1 MIKKYID
8 TTMEAIPCCICGE
21 AGHRVGRCNELWQNK
36 VPPPERGQHG
46 DDEEDH
52 LNTTISGNVVA
63 QVFSQTSGSK
73 AGH

>member
-1 MIKKYID
+1 
-8 TTMEAIPCCICGE
+8 MEAIPCYICGE

-36 VPPPERGQHG
+36 VPPPERGQQD

-52 LNTTISGNVVA
+52 LKTTISGNA
-63 QVFSQTSGSK
+63 RAHDFSQVSGSR

>member
-1 MIKKYID
+1 
-8 TTMEAIPCCICGE
+8 MEAIPCCICGE

-52 LNTTISGNVVA
+52 LKTTISGNAVA
-63 QVFSQTSGSK
+63 QDFNQANGSK

>member
-1 MIKKYID
+1 
-8 TTMEAIPCCICGE
+8 MEAIPCCICGE

-36 VPPPERGQHG
+36 APPPERGQHG

-52 LNTTISGNVVA
+52 LKITISGNACA
-63 QVFSQTSGSK
+63 QVFSQISGSK